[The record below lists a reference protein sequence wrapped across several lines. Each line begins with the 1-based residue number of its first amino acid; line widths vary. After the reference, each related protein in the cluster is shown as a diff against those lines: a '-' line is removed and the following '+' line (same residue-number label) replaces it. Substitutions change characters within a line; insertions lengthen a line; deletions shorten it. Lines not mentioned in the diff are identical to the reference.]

1 MEREPLPWDTWR
13 AVASVQTALTGTMAV
28 AALAAPRTL
37 LRLFGVEPAPGT
49 VLFFRAFGASLAFV
63 AVAHHGLKNTR
74 DANAVRTISLAN
86 LTEDA
91 LLTLLSA
98 QGVAK
103 GTLGKAGWLL
113 IGVFGSEVL
122 LNAWLASKF
131 GGTAPASEDAVRG
144 ET

>member
-1 MEREPLPWDTWR
+1 MKSR
-13 AVASVQTALTGTMAV
+13 
-28 AALAAPRTL
+28 L
-37 LRLFGVEPAPGT
+37 LPGT

-131 GGTAPASEDAVRG
+131 SGTSTASADAVRG

>member
-1 MEREPLPWDTWR
+1 MEAEPLPWDTWR

-28 AALAAPRTL
+28 AALVAPRTL
-37 LRLFGVEPAPGT
+37 LRLFGVDPAPGT

-63 AVAHHGLKNTR
+63 AVAHHGLKDTR
-74 DANAVRTISLAN
+74 DPSVVRTISLAN

-98 QGVAK
+98 QGLAR

-113 IGVFGSEVL
+113 VGVFGSEVL

-131 GGTAPASEDAVRG
+131 SGSAAASDDAVRG
-144 ET
+144 DT